1 LQALYFSFLIKDM
14 VIQQHRFTEVLSKV
28 LEYAKNVLQIQVID
42 TSDLDPYFKGDLD
55 GARIW
60 IASALEDDEE
70 LFNVIHLIG
79 HSVQWNVSNQLRSLG
94 SVLHEKP
101 NDQLLCQLQE
111 YEWEANC
118 YGLYLLHK
126 LDVFDLD
133 EWLSEKYRVDMF
145 YLTHYYKTGEKLKEI
160 TDISLAYQFTWP
172 LVEKKIPSFVPWANP
187 ETRRGIVID
196 FTNLTKK
203 ESV

>member
-1 LQALYFSFLIKDM
+1 MAIP
-14 VIQQHRFTEVLSKV
+14 QQRFTEVLKNV
-28 LEYAKNVLQIQVID
+28 LDYAKNIMHIQVID

-60 IASALEDDEE
+60 IASALDDEEE
-70 LFNVIHLIG
+70 LFNVLHLLG
-79 HSVQWNVSNQLRSLG
+79 HSVQWNVSDELRALG

-101 NDQLLCQLQE
+101 NDQLLRQLQQ

-118 YGLYLLHK
+118 YGLYLFHTIG
-126 LDVFDLD
+126 VYDLD
-133 EWLSEKYRVDMF
+133 EWLSEKYRMDMF

-160 TDISLAYQFTWP
+160 TNIALAYQFTWA
-172 LVEKKIPSFVPWANP
+172 LVEKKIPEFVPFANP

-196 FTNLTKK
+196 FTNATKTADK
-203 ESV
+203 TKIRPS

>member
-1 LQALYFSFLIKDM
+1 MGILHQ
-14 VIQQHRFTEVLSKV
+14 RFTDVLNEV
-28 LEYAKNVLQIQVID
+28 LEYARNRLHIEVID

-60 IASALEDDEE
+60 IASALDDEEE
-70 LFNVIHLIG
+70 LFNVIHLLG
-79 HSVQWNVSNQLRSLG
+79 HSIQWNVSKELRVLG

-101 NDQLLCQLQE
+101 DDQLLHKLQE

-118 YGLYLLHK
+118 YGFEIIHEIG
-126 LDVFDLD
+126 VRDLD
-133 EWLSEKYRVDMF
+133 QWLFEKYRLDMF

-160 TDISLAYQFTWP
+160 TNIALAHQFTWP
-172 LVEKKIPSFVPWANP
+172 LVEKKIPEFIPYANP

-196 FTNLTKK
+196 FTNDVKAIKK
-203 ESV
+203 NEATS